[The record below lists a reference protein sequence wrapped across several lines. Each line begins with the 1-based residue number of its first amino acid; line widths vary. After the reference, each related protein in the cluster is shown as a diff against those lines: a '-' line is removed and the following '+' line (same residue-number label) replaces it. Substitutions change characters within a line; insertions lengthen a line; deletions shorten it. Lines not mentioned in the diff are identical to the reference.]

1 MKASPFTCRRGKL
14 TIRGTQLVEDTAVRR
29 PIFIVSHEFM
39 ANMLFSLT
47 YAKAAARLGYAAF
60 CYDFCGGGIVSASG
74 GKTTDM
80 SVLTEIEDLKAVI
93 AYAKSLPYTD
103 ESRVVLMGCSQGGFV
118 SALTAA
124 DLRDE
129 ITALILQY
137 PALSIPDDARKG
149 HMIKASF
156 DPENIPKRL
165 NCSVMRLGRRYV
177 TDVIGLNAFEEISA
191 YRGKVL
197 LLHGDEDRLVDIAC
211 SRRALSAYREA
222 GADARME
229 VIHGAGHIFLRPE
242 HIRQAKRHIAA
253 FLAEL

>member
-1 MKASPFTCRRGKL
+1 MKASPFTCRREKL
-14 TIRGTQLVEDTAVRR
+14 TIRGTQLVEDKAVRR

-39 ANMLFSLT
+39 ANRLFSLT

-80 SVLTEIEDLKAVI
+80 SVLTEVEDLKAVI

-103 ESRVVLMGCSQGGFV
+103 EARVVLMGCSQGGLV

-124 DLRDE
+124 GLQGGIR
-129 ITALILQY
+129 ALILQY

-149 HMIKASF
+149 SMIKARF
-156 DPENIPKRL
+156 DPEHIPERL

-177 TDVIGLNAFEEISA
+177 TDVIGLDVFEEISA

-197 LLHGDEDRLVDIAC
+197 LLHGDEDRLVDIAY
-211 SRRALSAYREA
+211 SRRALSAYRES

-229 VIHGAGHIFLRPE
+229 VIRGAGHLFLRRE

>member
-1 MKASPFTCRRGKL
+1 MKVSPFTCRRGELK
-14 TIRGTQLVEDTAVRR
+14 IRGTQIIQDKAERR

-39 ANMLFSLT
+39 ANRLFSLT
-47 YAKAAARLGYAAF
+47 YAKAAAKLGYAAF

-80 SVLTEIEDLKAVI
+80 SVLTEVEDLKAVI
-93 AYAKSLPYTD
+93 AYTESLPYTD
-103 ESRVVLMGCSQGGFV
+103 EDRVVLMGCSQGGFV

-124 DLRDE
+124 ELQTE
-129 ITALILQY
+129 IRALILQY

-149 HMIKASF
+149 HMIKARF
-156 DPENIPKRL
+156 DPENIPERL

-177 TDVIGLNAFEEISA
+177 TDVIGLDAFEEISA

-211 SRRALSAYREA
+211 SRRALSAYCKT

>member
-1 MKASPFTCRRGKL
+1 MQIRPFTCRRGVL
-14 TIRGTQLVEDTAVRR
+14 TIRGTQFIPDKAVRR

-39 ANMLFSLT
+39 ANRLFSLT
-47 YAKAAARLGYAAF
+47 YAKAAARLGYTSF

-74 GKTTDM
+74 GRTTDM
-80 SVLTEIEDLKAVI
+80 SVLTEVEDLKSVI

-103 ESRVVLMGCSQGGFV
+103 ERCIVLMGNSQGGLV

-124 DLRDE
+124 ELQGD
-129 ITALILQY
+129 ISALILQY

-156 DPENIPKRL
+156 DPENIPERL

-177 TDVIGLNAFEEISA
+177 TDVIGLDAFEKISA

-197 LLHGDEDRLVDIAC
+197 LLHGDSDRLVDIDY
-211 SRRALSAYREA
+211 SRRALSAYRES
-222 GADARME
+222 GADVRME

-242 HIRQAKRHIAA
+242 HIRQAKRHITG
-253 FLAEL
+253 FLAGL